1 MTNLVKVKLHGDISK
16 HLQNEWELS
25 IRSVREAINAINSLT
40 NNAFNRYFIDN
51 NKLRA
56 KYRILINGRDFTTT
70 ESEINEENAHMVTE
84 SEIYMKRGNLETIDI
99 VPVLEAADSKGGG
112 IFATILGIILIVV
125 GFAFPALS
133 FLIAPGLGLLAAGVT
148 ALLTRPPKSSFSPAP
163 DGKQQSYLFSGPVNT
178 IGEGGP
184 VPVGYGLSLVGSQVI
199 SSAYKTT
206 DYSIT

>member
-25 IRSVREAINAINSLT
+25 VRSVREAINAINSLT
-40 NNAFNRYFIDN
+40 NNAFNKYFIDN

-56 KYRILINGRDFTTT
+56 KYRVLINGRDFTTT

-84 SEIYMKRGNLETIDI
+84 SEIYMKKGNLETIDI

-125 GFAFPALS
+125 GAVTGQAYLA
-133 FLIAPGLGLLAAGVT
+133 IAGLGLLSAGVT